1 MEAMDRRNL
10 LQGLLFSAV
19 ATGLGTSVFLT
30 TAKAA
35 PIPLQKDLAN
45 KLEPLT
51 ENAQV
56 VVARPAATQGPSPP
70 ASIVATSSP
79 CVLVAPWSPRLR
91 LALMV

>member
-30 TAKAA
+30 TVKAA

-56 VVARPAATQGPSPP
+56 VVAGRPPRR
-70 ASIVATSSP
+70 
-79 CVLVAPWSPRLR
+79 VLHHPHRSWRRRRRVCWWRHGRRVCAWR
-91 LALMV
+91 

>member
-1 MEAMDRRNL
+1 MEVMDRRNL

-56 VVARPAATQGPSPP
+56 VVVGRPPRR
-70 ASIVATSSP
+70 
-79 CVLVAPWSPRLR
+79 VLHRPHRSWRRRRRVCWWRHGRRVCAWR
-91 LALMV
+91 